1 MIDGNLY
8 KDMMASA
15 SNNLNN
21 QKENINSLNIFPV
34 PDGDT
39 GTNMGMT
46 MAAAKKEIPVL
57 GGDLGDVAAKLSM
70 ALLRGG
76 RGNSGVILSLFF
88 RGFSKG
94 LSGLSEACSAD
105 IAKAFRCGVESAYK
119 AVKIPTEGTIL
130 TVMRLTAD
138 KMDEVVSSGDE
149 SLETLFS
156 EAVEAASDALRQTP
170 ELLPVLKQ
178 ANVVDAGGK
187 GFLTILEGMNSVV
200 SGNGIIESA
209 EIESLSAGTADA
221 ADFGEFDTEDI
232 KFSYCTECIVDKNS
246 SCSPSAVE
254 AVQSF
259 INGIGNSVVF
269 VDDDDFFKFHVHT
282 NDPGKVLTECLKY
295 GSLSMVKIE
304 NMKNQHT
311 AMSVV
316 SEETASVA
324 PEKKYG
330 FVVVSAG
337 DGIDSVFKDLGVDR
351 IVKGGQTMNPS
362 TEDILKAINMTPAE
376 TVFVLPNNKN
386 IYMAAKQTRDLVSDK
401 HVVVLKSVSVPQ
413 GISAILSFNEDVGL
427 DENIT
432 AMKDAMSLVTSAS
445 MTFAA
450 RNSTFDGNEIKE
462 NQLLGMVEGKVK
474 YVSDTKADCMRN
486 IAEDLKG
493 KTMISLFYGEDESED
508 EAEKMADILREA
520 LPDSEVDVIPG
531 LQPVYYYIISA
542 E

>member
-1 MIDGNLY
+1 MVV
-8 KDMMASA
+8 SA

-21 QKENINSLNIFPV
+21 QKEKINSLNIFPV

-46 MAAAKKEIPVL
+46 MLSAKKEVPALAGNL
-57 GGDLGDVAAKLSM
+57 GEIAAKTSM
-70 ALLRGG
+70 AFLRGG

-88 RGFSKG
+88 RGFSKA
-94 LSGLSEACSAD
+94 LAGLSEAGCKEITS
-105 IAKAFRCGVESAYK
+105 AFRAGVESAYK

-138 KMDEVVSSGDE
+138 RMEELVFAGED

-156 EAVEAASDALRQTP
+156 EAVTAADAALKTTP
-170 ELLPVLKQ
+170 DLLPVLKQ

-187 GFLTILEGMNSVV
+187 GFLAILEGMESVV
-200 SGNGIIESA
+200 SGKGIVPADESENAGMTNESA
-209 EIESLSAGTADA
+209 
-221 ADFGEFDTEDI
+221 DFSSFDTEDI

-246 SCSPSAVE
+246 SCTPSATE
-254 AVQSF
+254 TVQSF

-304 NMKNQHT
+304 NMKNQHS
-311 AMSVV
+311 AMTIA
-316 SEETASVA
+316 EEPAHAA

-337 DGIDSVFKDLGVDR
+337 DGIDAVFTDLGVDK

-362 TEDILKAINMTPAE
+362 TEDILKAINLTPAE

-386 IYMAAKQTRDLVSDK
+386 IYMAAKQTKELVSDK
-401 HVVVLKSVSVPQ
+401 RVIVLKTVSVPQ
-413 GISAILSFNEDVGL
+413 GISAILAFNEEVSPE
-427 DENIT
+427 ENKS
-432 AMKDAMSLVTSAS
+432 AMKDAMAAVKTAS

-450 RNSTFDGNEIKE
+450 RNSTFDGNEIRE
-462 NQLLGMVEGKVK
+462 GQILGMVEGKVK
-474 YVSDTKADCMRN
+474 YVTDTKEDCMKN
-486 IAEDLKG
+486 IASDISD
-493 KTMISLFYGEDESED
+493 KTMISLFYGEDVNEED
-508 EAEKMADILREA
+508 AEKMADILRAA
-520 LPDSEVDVIPG
+520 LPDSEVDIIPG

>member
-8 KDMMASA
+8 KDMVVSA
-15 SNNLNN
+15 ANNLNN
-21 QKENINSLNIFPV
+21 QKEKINSLNIFPV

-46 MAAAKKEIPVL
+46 MASAKKEISSMGGNL
-57 GGDLGDVAAKLSM
+57 GEIAAKVSM

-88 RGFSKG
+88 RGFSKA
-94 LSGLSEACSAD
+94 LSGIKEAGCPE
-105 IAKAFRCGVESAYK
+105 IAKAFRVGVESAYK

-138 KMDEVVSSGDE
+138 RMEEIIASGDDD
-149 SLETLFS
+149 LEFLFA
-156 EAVEAASDALRQTP
+156 EAVKAAEEALKQTP

-187 GFLTILEGMNSVV
+187 GFLTILEGMNSVIC
-200 SGNGIIESA
+200 GNGIVPSA
-209 EIESLSAGTADA
+209 ENENNKETAES
-221 ADFGEFDTEDI
+221 ADFGAFDTEDI
-232 KFSYCTECIVDKNS
+232 QFSYCTECIVDKNS
-246 SCSPSAVE
+246 SCTPSAVD

-269 VDDDDFFKFHVHT
+269 VDDEDFFKFHVHT
-282 NDPGKVLTECLKY
+282 NDPGKVITECLKY

-304 NMKNQHT
+304 NMKNQHS
-311 AMSVV
+311 AMSI
-316 SEETASVA
+316 SEEPKAAV

-337 DGIDSVFKDLGVDR
+337 DGIDSVFKDLGVDK

-362 TEDILKAINMTPAE
+362 TDDILKAINLTPAE
-376 TVFVLPNNKN
+376 VVFVLPNNKN
-386 IYMAAKQTRDLVSDK
+386 IYMAAKQTKELVSDK
-401 HVVVLKSVSVPQ
+401 KVVVLKTVSVPQ
-413 GISAILSFNEDVGL
+413 GISAILAFNEEADV
-427 DENIT
+427 DTNK
-432 AMKDAMSLVTSAS
+432 ASMKKAMSLVISAS

-450 RNSTFDGNEIKE
+450 RNSTFDGNEIKAG
-462 NQLLGMVEGKVK
+462 QLLGMVEGKVR
-474 YVSDTKADCMRN
+474 YVTDTKEDCMKN

-493 KTMISLFYGEDESED
+493 KTMISLFYGEDESEE
-508 EAEKMADILREA
+508 EAEKMADILRAE
-520 LPDSEVDVIPG
+520 LPDSEVDIIPG